1 VCMCGICGMCLCV
14 CMYGMCMVCVCVM
27 CIVYMIYS
35 VWCVVSISGGL
46 GQHIRRPTRGVAEWV
61 RGGEEKGWEGQW
73 RRGDRLGGPGVP
85 RRP

>member
-1 VCMCGICGMCLCV
+1 MWVTVLWSRHCAEGVPESERKMPRGASKVLKARWA
-14 CMYGMCMVCVCVM
+14 
-27 CIVYMIYS
+27 S
-35 VWCVVSISGGL
+35 VVSISGGL